1 MHIFGKK
8 VTNLRLY
15 EELRASSAGVANSC
29 CCKTVYATKYG
40 GLVPIISH
48 LQKSTRRVRIR
59 AYCLGRYPLRNE
71 FFRV

>member
-48 LQKSTRRVRIR
+48 LQKSTR
-59 AYCLGRYPLRNE
+59 
-71 FFRV
+71 